1 MVTKLKR
8 MVLAKMLVSMFVLSS
23 QRVQEIMDDDQR
35 ESGRIPRTVEC
46 ELTADLGMNLWSSNL
61 VYEDFL
67 PLVFKCIWKL
77 TLKPLGVC
85 YKYIFSPDKI
95 TQITKLFHNNKGKWS
110 PTKVALDFQTNPP
123 RQRFLKCNYRAML
136 RICILMLGLK
146 S

>member
-1 MVTKLKR
+1 
-8 MVLAKMLVSMFVLSS
+8 MLVSMFVLSS

-110 PTKVALDFQTNPP
+110 
-123 RQRFLKCNYRAML
+123 LKKRL
-136 RICILMLGLK
+136 IFKQILLN
-146 S
+146 SIFWNVIIEQCWEYAYWC

>member
-85 YKYIFSPDKI
+85 YKYICYPDKI
-95 TQITKLFHNNKGKWS
+95 TQIIKLFHNNKGKWS
-110 PTKVALDFQTNPP
+110 PTKVALDFQTNP
-123 RQRFLKCNYRAML
+123 QQHFLKCNYRAML